1 MIGMKL
7 CDKCG
12 FRHGGGH
19 CCIDIYQQLGH
30 TKGPSVAKKVL
41 LAFVV
46 PLLVFTGSLILTSSL
61 LSAWL
66 AEGSTKSFFT
76 FLLALAVTAVCV
88 QFIRVLT
95 RKRINAEHNEE
106 KVNENSFLKGQRK

>member
-1 MIGMKL
+1 MIGL
-7 CDKCG
+7 NICNKCG

-30 TKGPSVAKKVL
+30 TRGPSVVKKVL

-46 PLLVFTGSLILTSSL
+46 PLLVFTGSLILTGGL

-66 AEGSTKSFFT
+66 SEGSMKSFIT
-76 FLLALAVTAVCV
+76 FLIALAVTAACV
-88 QFIRVLT
+88 QLIRIFT
-95 RKRINAEHNEE
+95 REE
-106 KVNENSFLKGQRK
+106 IKTKDNIQETPKGQFSKGERK

>member
-1 MIGMKL
+1 MIGIKH

-30 TKGPSVAKKVL
+30 AEGPSVARKVL

-46 PLLVFTGSLILTSSL
+46 PLLVFTGSLILTSGL

-66 AEGSTKSFFT
+66 AEGSTKSFIT
-76 FLLALAVTAVCV
+76 FLIALAVTAACV
-88 QFIRVLT
+88 QLIRVLT
-95 RKRINAEHNEE
+95 RKEIETKDSVQKSKAGQF
-106 KVNENSFLKGQRK
+106 SKGQEK